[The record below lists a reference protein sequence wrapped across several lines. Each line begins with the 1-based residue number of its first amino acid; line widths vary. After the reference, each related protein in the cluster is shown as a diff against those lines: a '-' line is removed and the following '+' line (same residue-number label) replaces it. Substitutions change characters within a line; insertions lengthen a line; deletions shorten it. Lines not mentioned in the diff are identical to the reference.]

1 LAASDLAWARMA
13 AREGL
18 HCTIARLSE
27 VLRRL
32 GENGGNGFSLG
43 EHALVLSDLDN
54 ISSLFSLFLAF
65 SFAPLKF
72 FPFSTLLYLKFTQNK
87 DQVTSFQQKLGS
99 SFFFRFRENQS

>member
-1 LAASDLAWARMA
+1 MA

-32 GENGGNGFSLG
+32 GENGGSEFSLG
-43 EHALVLSDLDN
+43 EHALVLSDFDN

-65 SFAPLKF
+65 SFAPFKF
-72 FPFSTLLYLKFTQNK
+72 FPFSTLLYLKIYPKQ
-87 DQVTSFQQKLGS
+87 GS
-99 SFFFRFRENQS
+99 SDFFSTKTWKLILF